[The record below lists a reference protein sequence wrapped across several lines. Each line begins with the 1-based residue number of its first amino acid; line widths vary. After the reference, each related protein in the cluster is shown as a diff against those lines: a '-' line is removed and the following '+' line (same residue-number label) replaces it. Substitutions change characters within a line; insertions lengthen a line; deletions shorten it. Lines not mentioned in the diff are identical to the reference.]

1 MIDSMLLALF
11 SGIIIAEIIT
21 GRPQGPLSALTNYI
35 IFLCVPIFSYWAV
48 SYILMC
54 KEIVTNIVEL
64 IGWRG

>member
-1 MIDSMLLALF
+1 MNFELF
-11 SGIIIAEIIT
+11 S
-21 GRPQGPLSALTNYI
+21 LFI

-64 IGWRG
+64 ISWRG